1 MRKRV
6 FLLLIFVLGVSIAA
20 TAQGN
25 DLAFVV
31 GAKFTPSTSSA
42 LGGSTSIDTHIGIE
56 GSFAFQLKGL
66 PMASLEI
73 EVPVMVTPS
82 ANVNT
87 SNLLA
92 SKNYTSLYFT
102 PGFRLKFAPSGSIS
116 PWFAV
121 GAGLA
126 HFSPSTTSVS
136 GSASPATSTTKGAG
150 DVGGGVD
157 FKMKFVPLRFRI
169 EAREYFSGSP
179 NLNIPQL
186 SLHNNL
192 FVGGGIVL
200 TF

>member
-1 MRKRV
+1 MRKTV
-6 FLLLIFVLGVSIAA
+6 FLLLLFLSGVPVAA

-25 DLAFVV
+25 DLALVV

-42 LGGSTSIDTHIGIE
+42 LGGSTSIDTRLGFE

-66 PMASLEI
+66 PLAALQL

-82 ANVNT
+82 ATVNT

-102 PGFRLKFAPSGSIS
+102 PGFRLKFAPGGPIS
-116 PWFAV
+116 PWIAV
-121 GAGLA
+121 GAGLVR
-126 HFSPSTTSVS
+126 FTPSTTSVS
-136 GSASPATSTTKGAG
+136 GGASPATSTVKGAG
-150 DVGGGVD
+150 DAGAGVD
-157 FKMKFVPLRFRI
+157 IKVSFLPIRFRI

-186 SLHNNL
+186 SLHNNI
-192 FVGGGIVL
+192 FAGGGIAL